1 MRGDLYISDY
11 SSADIIMTEAYL
23 TYKEPQ
29 LAASNSSPAYE
40 RLAFRQLRRLGRICS
55 LEEEHSL
62 HDEAPLSSQCLP
74 C

>member
-1 MRGDLYISDY
+1 MREDLYISDY
-11 SSADIIMTEAYL
+11 LSGNIIMTEAYL

-29 LAASNSSPAYE
+29 LAALNSSPAYE
-40 RLAFRQLRRLGRICS
+40 RLAFRQLRRLGRIGS

-62 HDEAPLSSQCLP
+62 HDEAHLSSPRLP